1 MAPTPARKPSG
12 VLQFSNSK
20 PYAARIAKNFP
31 RIAMKLMKIRDFPL
45 YFWGICS
52 DKSVFAM
59 ITVIPKPI
67 PARINVNKNG
77 KNYFE

>member
-1 MAPTPARKPSG
+1 
-12 VLQFSNSK
+12 
-20 PYAARIAKNFP
+20 
-31 RIAMKLMKIRDFPL
+31 
-45 YFWGICS
+45 
-52 DKSVFAM
+52 VFAM